1 MIMYGEMEDEG
12 ELQGLF
18 MRIVITFA
26 WKQGKDKK
34 TFLKTGSVPLF
45 QTEQQFHVMSREI

>member
-1 MIMYGEMEDEG
+1 MYGEMEDEG